1 MNRRPEPP
9 PADLAGLNQ
18 RNPTPHEFARQV
30 FEWLCDDTQRAALYQ
45 QIRTTYGGVLE
56 LQSLASHD
64 EQSAV
69 PAAGAEVSR
78 KVYLVASETLVSEA
92 FTDGTRFTNA
102 PYAGIG
108 GGRFLLAL
116 DPSGDDKAMH
126 EAQKDALQDA
136 FRALNAH
143 LHGIARWAATATQ
156 TTLLGRD
163 EFDLAHYAEHA
174 ALRFGQVLF
183 GFATSDLPL
192 LGEAM
197 THAYR
202 GMNLQMFAR
211 HFVVE
216 PGGVTVGKAALAR
229 LAARAG
235 QLMQDYAVQ
244 DKDWRPKGLERAGD
258 GLPQF
263 TSVLETLARDKAS
276 PPGMPAQDGLVLDGT
291 RRATLVV
298 GALAGMVGNIQA
310 GVCITL
316 QHLLGAPGLL
326 DAARNAAFSAR
337 GEPAQR
343 GLLGPLWES
352 HIAPALRANPPAPF
366 LPRRTRQKIGSI
378 PDGADCI
385 LCVGSAIAAVSDPA
399 RGNALMFGLDQGQST
414 GLHWCLGATLARCMI
429 ECVVGDV
436 LRLPGLAEPLD
447 TRDGQP
453 KGLVKRWGYACETYP
468 MRYRRDQRL
477 AQQPLNVMMRVR
489 QPAAVH
495 APALRSIIRNGA
507 PRIERVLREARHVH
521 VAWFEFLEHDHVLVL
536 HTVFDGDFAAYL
548 QHFALKVDDLFDSL
562 FEHLEG
568 GPPLPV
574 ADHPEEFVLA
584 ILAHHRPAAEGF
596 FFSAYPQ
603 VTTPMIERTLGT
615 QP

>member
-1 MNRRPEPP
+1 MNRKPKPQS
-9 PADLAGLNQ
+9 ADLAALNKK
-18 RNPTPHEFARQV
+18 RPTPHGFARQV
-30 FEWLCDDTQRAALYQ
+30 FEWLCDDTQRSALYK
-45 QIRTTYGGVLE
+45 QIRTGYDGVLE

-69 PAAGAEVSR
+69 PAAGAEVSG
-78 KVYLVASETLVSEA
+78 KVYLIASETLVSEA

-116 DPSGDDKAMH
+116 DPSGGDKAMH
-126 EAQKDALQDA
+126 EAQKEALHGA
-136 FRALNAH
+136 FGALNAH

-163 EFDLAHYAEHA
+163 EFDLAQYAEHA

-192 LGEAM
+192 LTEAM
-197 THAYR
+197 TQAYR

-216 PGGVTVGKAALAR
+216 PGGVTAGKAALAR

-235 QLMQDYAVQ
+235 QLMHDYGLNDPA
-244 DKDWRPKGLERAGD
+244 WPKGLERAGD
-258 GLPQF
+258 GLPLF
-263 TSVLETLARDKAS
+263 DPVLKTLAR
-276 PPGMPAQDGLVLDGT
+276 GNGTLDGG
-291 RRATLVV
+291 RRALLVV

-310 GVCITL
+310 GVCIALKELHDTPRPVRPD
-316 QHLLGAPGLL
+316 GARPFLL
-326 DAARNAAFSAR
+326 DEAFKAAFAARGDIDQKS
-337 GEPAQR
+337 
-343 GLLGPLWES
+343 PLWES

-366 LPRRTRQKIGSI
+366 LPRRTLQKIGSI
-378 PDGADCI
+378 PAGADCI
-385 LCVGSAIAAVSDPA
+385 LCVGSAVAAVNDPA

-414 GLHWCLGATLARCMI
+414 SLHWCLGAELARCMI
-429 ECVVGDV
+429 SRVVGDV

-447 TRDGQP
+447 TRDGKP
-453 KGLVKRWGYACETYP
+453 KGLVKRWGYACESYP

-495 APALRSIIRNGA
+495 APALRSIIRTGA

-521 VAWFEFLEHDHVLVL
+521 FAWFEFLEHDHVLVL

-603 VTTPMIERTLGT
+603 VTAAKIERTLGT